1 MRHSAGLRHWRLV
14 PGQLLRARQW
24 GDEFVV
30 YNDLSGDTHLLDAG
44 AMDLLHQLQAGATLA
59 ADDDDGADLEAPD
72 TMLASLASNSL
83 IELVAC

>member
-1 MRHSAGLRHWRLV
+1 MRHSGGAHWRLV

-30 YNDLSGDTHLLDAG
+30 YNDLSGDTHLVDAG
-44 AMDLLHQLQAGATLA
+44 AMDLLRQLQAGATLA
-59 ADDDDGADLEAPD
+59 AAADAADLEAPD
-72 TMLASLASNSL
+72 AMLASLANNFL